1 MCRGRRFD
9 APFYKIIPQK
19 EKEINKM
26 ILETKNKTIKL
37 VLKTRKIVDIT
48 NTLKNKNFEDAY
60 FKALQDNDLNAL
72 SKIIYTLAEDNEGKH
87 SFNSSE
93 EVYEFL
99 DDYRKEKGKSYED
112 IFKELT
118 EVINE
123 EGFFIKKRSKK
134 ELAEMISNPLSG
146 TNMNELIQKSA
157 EKAISKIAEEQF
169 QGFKV

>member
-1 MCRGRRFD
+1 M
-9 APFYKIIPQK
+9 K
-19 EKEINKM
+19 
-26 ILETKNKTIKL
+26 LETKNKIVNL

-99 DDYRKEKGKSYED
+99 DDYRKENGKSYED

-123 EGFFIKKRSKK
+123 EGFFIKKRTKK

-157 EKAISKIAEEQF
+157 EKVISRIAEEQF

>member
-1 MCRGRRFD
+1 
-9 APFYKIIPQK
+9 
-19 EKEINKM
+19 M

-157 EKAISKIAEEQF
+157 EKAISRIAEEQF

>member
-1 MCRGRRFD
+1 
-9 APFYKIIPQK
+9 
-19 EKEINKM
+19 M

-99 DDYRKEKGKSYED
+99 DDYRKEKG
-112 IFKELT
+112 T
-118 EVINE
+118 A
-123 EGFFIKKRSKK
+123 GFDK
-134 ELAEMISNPLSG
+134 L
-146 TNMNELIQKSA
+146 
-157 EKAISKIAEEQF
+157 
-169 QGFKV
+169 

>member
-1 MCRGRRFD
+1 
-9 APFYKIIPQK
+9 
-19 EKEINKM
+19 M

-123 EGFFIKKRSKK
+123 EGFFIKKRNKK

-157 EKAISKIAEEQF
+157 EKAISRIAEEQF